1 MSYVDEIEIIIKA
14 KDFDPKGKI
23 LITGFHSALG
33 ETGYMVLRHLVAQEE
48 ARSIGCIMTPLVPPH
63 IFLAGGRLLM
73 PIELYSFADQFILLF
88 TRLQLH
94 RAEWAPFAEFIATW
108 SIEQKLKEALLLG
121 GLDIQLTTD
130 SDQYRTAYTDAYRR
144 KAEKFDFPILEKGRG
159 IYGPLALLLA
169 NFEIRDFPC
178 LAVLPYAERGRP
190 DPRAASVAIDVINR
204 LYNFTIS
211 TEDLVRDAEVIEKE
225 IKQLLERQR
234 EREEDRGLGG
244 MFV

>member
-14 KDFDPKGKI
+14 KNFDPKDKI

-48 ARSIGCIMTPLVPPH
+48 AHSIGCIMSPLVPPH
-63 IFLAGGRLLM
+63 VFLAEGRILM
-73 PIELYSFADQFILLF
+73 PIELYSYADQFILLF

-94 RAEWAPFAEFIATW
+94 RAEWAPFAEFISTW
-108 SIEQKLKEALLLG
+108 SIENELKEALLLG
-121 GLDIQLTTD
+121 GLDIQLTND
-130 SDQYRTAYTDAYRR
+130 SDQFRTAYTDAYRN
-144 KAEKFDFPILEKGRG
+144 KAEKYEFPILEEGRG

-169 NFEIRDFPC
+169 NFEIRNFPA

-190 DPRAASVAIDVINR
+190 DPRAASVAIDVFNR
-204 LYNFTIS
+204 LYNFSIS
-211 TEDLVRDAEVIEKE
+211 TEELVRDAEIIEKE
-225 IKQLLERQR
+225 IKQILERQR
-234 EREEDRGLGG
+234 EREQDRGLGG